1 MFKYIAVFIFVAL
14 ACQQPA
20 RAQINKESLNKESFE
35 EFRKGIKD
43 DFFSFRN
50 DVMKRY
56 NEYLA
61 GIWKSYNVFRGEERD
76 SVPKPQMMPVYSEDK
91 PDKPDRPDKPDDRPE
106 DIPGVD
112 DTPEII
118 PENNPEN
125 IPEIIP
131 ENVPEANPEA
141 IPDSC
146 RAVPAGPDKNIDKD
160 NVQDKYRHMYVDFY
174 KMRLQMPDIRNVFS
188 DIDFSDME
196 PAEIWSLYC
205 KKDIYKVL
213 TSNIRYYADCLGLND
228 WFIFEL
234 VRCYSDTVFKDYGGT
249 ARISLTQFIMV
260 GLGYDVRV
268 GLLEGNRL
276 CLLVPTQ
283 QTMYNINFMKYNDH
297 RYYVYYDKLSVSSG
311 KEYFISTYYMNDDI
325 FKALNLEINRPLN
338 IPFSPQKY
346 YFSYGGIKLEGE
358 INKNIMP
365 MLYNY
370 PLTDLEVYQKSVI
383 NEEVRKSV
391 ISQIGYQLSGMPRLK
406 AVNTLLQF
414 VQSAF
419 EYSTDQDLHGFEKPY
434 FFEEMLYYP
443 KCDCEDR
450 SIFYSYLLRYVFGMN
465 PLLIRFPG
473 HASVGINLYPGFDG
487 DYFFYKKLK
496 YYISDPTFMR
506 AVTGQCMPQYRNM
519 TPEVEYVWE

>member
-1 MFKYIAVFIFVAL
+1 MFKYIAVLIFIAL
-14 ACQQPA
+14 AWQQPA
-20 RAQINKESLNKESFE
+20 GAQTNKESLGKESFE

-50 DVMKRY
+50 DMMKRY

-61 GIWKSYNVFRGEERD
+61 GIWKNYNIFRGVKRD
-76 SVPKPQMMPVYSEDK
+76 SVPKPRMIPVFSEDK
-91 PDKPDRPDKPDDRPE
+91 PDKPDDRPE

-112 DTPEII
+112 DIPEII

-131 ENVPEANPEA
+131 ENVPEAIPEP

-146 RAVPAGPDKNIDKD
+146 RAVPAGPDKNIGKD
-160 NVQDKYRHMYVDFY
+160 NVPDKYSMYVDFY
-174 KMRLQMPDIRNVFS
+174 DMQLQMPDIRNKFS
-188 DIDFSDME
+188 DIGFSELE

-205 KKDIYKVL
+205 EKDIYKVL
-213 TSNIRYYADCLGLND
+213 TSNIRYYADYLGLND

-234 VRCYSDTVFKDYGGT
+234 VRCYSDTVFKDYGET
-249 ARISLTQFIMV
+249 ARISLSQFIMV

-283 QTMYNINFMKYNDH
+283 QTTYNINYMIFNDH
-297 RYYVYYDKLSVSSG
+297 PYYVYYDKLAEHSG
-311 KEYFISTYYMNDDI
+311 KEYIVSTYYMNDNT

-338 IPFSPQKY
+338 IPYSSKKY
-346 YFSYGGIKLEGE
+346 YFSYGGIKLQGE
-358 INKNIMP
+358 INENIMP

-370 PLTDLEVYQKSVI
+370 PLTDLWVYQKSVI

-391 ISQIGYQLSGMPRLK
+391 ISQIDSQLSGMPRLK

-465 PLLIRFPG
+465 PLLVTFPG
-473 HASVGINLYPGFDG
+473 HASVGINLYPGFKG
-487 DYFFYKKLK
+487 DYFFYKNLK
-496 YYISDPTFMR
+496 YYISDPTYME
-506 AVTGQCMPQYRNM
+506 AVTGQCMPQYRKM
-519 TPEVEYVWE
+519 TPKVEYEWE